1 MFTSL
6 SNLISAMQDAG
17 AKRFYAKRLAPND
30 NSKNQ
35 VYLGGGFDALNII
48 PHSDIETDFSEKAGA
63 VRRRDKASV
72 EFYLDRQPGNMAST
86 QRSTH
91 SLSRNI
97 PKSGCRVFCRKL

>member
-48 PHSDIETDFSEKAGA
+48 PHGDIDTDFSEKAGA
-63 VRRRDKASV
+63 VRRRQPRLHPGTTSV
-72 EFYLDRQPGNMAST
+72 S
-86 QRSTH
+86 
-91 SLSRNI
+91 
-97 PKSGCRVFCRKL
+97 